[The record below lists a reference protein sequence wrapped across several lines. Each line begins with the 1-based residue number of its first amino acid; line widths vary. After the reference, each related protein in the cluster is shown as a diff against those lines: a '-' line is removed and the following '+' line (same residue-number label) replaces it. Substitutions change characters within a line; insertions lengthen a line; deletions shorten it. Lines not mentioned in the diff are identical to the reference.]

1 MAKFFCVLA
10 ALLCVSI
17 RGESAEVRSI
27 HLRNVWENAS
37 AEDTARFHA
46 LEVFYELNHQTNPDT
61 TLSALEYHLKLAV
74 DKGDLTEQF
83 YALKRQGNIL
93 RLQRKYDKALE
104 TYHRAGNIAGSLNN
118 SLFQADILGNI
129 GNVYVYQS
137 DYLNASRFFYEALDI
152 YERFNH
158 KKGII
163 RMHTSIG
170 NVFLIIKK
178 YNLALDYY
186 LKVLNG
192 MDPANDRD
200 KTLGI
205 IYSNIGLSYYWL
217 GDYERARGF
226 CEKGIANFEH
236 NGNLIFAADS
246 YGDLARVY
254 EKSKDYQKA
263 KEAIEQCLALNT
275 RLRVE
280 EGIVEAKLIQAQL
293 AFHEHPE
300 QGLLLAEP
308 LMDEVRKFD
317 NKGLKKELYFL
328 LYQCYKQ
335 IGNDGKS
342 LEMHELYSLFS
353 DSVNQE
359 LHQFEILQEVI
370 QREHQVQLAQFHAR
384 NKEASNAAR
393 MKQLTMLAVV
403 AFTILILA
411 ATALLVFQQYRAR
424 NKARLHELLAEI
436 ETLKKNNQRKLVVHA
451 EAFRLNR
458 EQIELALSRKLN
470 ETDWLVLNILLSNPT
485 ISNKKLAE
493 QANLSIDGIGS
504 SLRRMYEYFEVGE
517 SKYKKVALITAA
529 IQSSGGVS

>member
-10 ALLCVSI
+10 ALLCGSY

-27 HLRNVWENAS
+27 HLRNVWENSA
-37 AEDTARFHA
+37 AEDSVRFHA
-46 LEVFYELNHQTNPDT
+46 LEVFYEFNHQTNPDT
-61 TLSALEYHLKLAV
+61 TLSSLEYHLKLAL
-74 DKGDLTEQF
+74 DKSDLTEQF

-93 RLQRKYDKALE
+93 RLQRKYARALE
-104 TYHRAGNIAGSLNN
+104 TYRKAGNIARSLNN

-129 GNVYVYQS
+129 ANVYVYQS

-246 YGDLARVY
+246 YGDLARIY
-254 EKSKDYQKA
+254 EKLEEYQKA
-263 KEAIEQCLALNT
+263 KEAIEQCLELNT
-275 RLRVE
+275 RLSVE
-280 EGIVEAKLIQAQL
+280 EGVTEAKLIQAQL
-293 AFHEHPE
+293 AFHEHPGK
-300 QGLLLAEP
+300 GLLLAEP

-317 NKGLKKELYFL
+317 NKGLKKELYYL
-328 LYQCYKQ
+328 LYQCYKH

-342 LEMHELYSLFS
+342 LEMHELYTLFS

-393 MKQLTMLAVV
+393 MKQLKVLAVV
-403 AFTILILA
+403 SFTILILV

-424 NKARLHELLAEI
+424 NKARLHEVLAEI
-436 ETLKKNNQRKLVVHA
+436 ETLKKNKQRELMVHA
-451 EAFRLNR
+451 EVFRLNR

-470 ETDWLVLNILLSNPT
+470 ETDWLVLNILLGNPT

-493 QANLSIDGIGS
+493 QANLSVDGIGS

-517 SKYKKVALITAA
+517 SRYKKIALITAA